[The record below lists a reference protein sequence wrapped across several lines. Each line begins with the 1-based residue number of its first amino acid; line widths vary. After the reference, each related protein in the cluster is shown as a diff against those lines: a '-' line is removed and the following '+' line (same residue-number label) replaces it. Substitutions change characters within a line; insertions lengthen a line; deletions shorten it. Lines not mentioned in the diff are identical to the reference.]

1 MQTGRRLLRP
11 GHRLTRPSPSPAPE
25 GRPVRG
31 GGRGAP
37 GVPFARRPG
46 SRCAGG
52 VTSAAW
58 VSCSL
63 RAARV
68 PPHRAPVSRAFSRG
82 NRRASWDVAG
92 GSRPGQ
98 ASARSVASRA
108 LTRVPAGA
116 PCLAT
121 SVVPAACP
129 GRRPTEPASAP
140 PRPPRPLLPLGPS
153 PAPQGSLWGR
163 HWPSCHGGRA
173 EGPGQAALPCCR
185 PRKGRRTRKITRG
198 SFSATGKL
206 PLA

>member
-68 PPHRAPVSRAFSRG
+68 PAHRAPVSHAFSRG

-98 ASARSVASRA
+98 ASARSVASHA

-116 PCLAT
+116 PRLAT
-121 SVVPAACP
+121 SVIPAACP
-129 GRRPTEPASAP
+129 GRRPKNLPPSRPA
-140 PRPPRPLLPLGPS
+140 RPVPLC
-153 PAPQGSLWGR
+153 LWGPVR
-163 HWPSCHGGRA
+163 PRRAPSGADTGPRA
-173 EGPGQAALPCCR
+173 TAAGPKGPGRRLSRAAGL
-185 PRKGRRTRKITRG
+185 GREDAREK
-198 SFSATGKL
+198 
-206 PLA
+206 